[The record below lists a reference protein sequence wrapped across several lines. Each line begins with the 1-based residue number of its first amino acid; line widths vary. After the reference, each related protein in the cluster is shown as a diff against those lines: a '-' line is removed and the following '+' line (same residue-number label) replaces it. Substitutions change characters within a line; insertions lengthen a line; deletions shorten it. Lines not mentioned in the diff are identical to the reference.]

1 MSKIYFSCNIII
13 FDTYQMPSKL
23 SINNKIK
30 QENNISKTQIYNNIN
45 KSQFIGNNKNK
56 ENEFNFFE
64 ENNINL
70 YNSFMNREISYFP
83 IIRIFGT
90 TKSGQ
95 KCCVN
100 IHNYFPYFYISI
112 TKENYFN
119 YNNKGILQAFA
130 VLLENTYIEYKNEI
144 NKTKYFNG
152 EEKNKDNS
160 QEIIKEEQQVIHN
173 VIPVNKTN
181 IYGYYNKESVFLKIE
196 CYNPND
202 IKHLMYVLSQGL
214 INNNIYQ
221 CFDAHISYSTHFFG
235 DYNLFGMGNIKIKDF
250 SIREMIPDKNY
261 DIDFITKFTIFPN
274 NIQWENK
281 LTNESNNIDQEI
293 TKEEIINF
301 INKDKDF
308 MIWDKKFIELMN
320 INVKYNNFP
329 KSSSSP
335 IEIDC
340 SINDIIK
347 ENNEEEIKNENINY
361 ENNQINNND
370 SFVDANKEVNMTNL
384 KNHIEHCTSLIDL
397 WKEEI

>member
-30 QENNISKTQIYNNIN
+30 QENNISKAQIYNNIN

-56 ENEFNFFE
+56 VNEFNFFE

-160 QEIIKEEQQVIHN
+160 QEIIKEEQQVINN
-173 VIPVNKTN
+173 VI
-181 IYGYYNKESVFLKIE
+181 L
-196 CYNPND
+196 
-202 IKHLMYVLSQGL
+202 
-214 INNNIYQ
+214 
-221 CFDAHISYSTHFFG
+221 
-235 DYNLFGMGNIKIKDF
+235 
-250 SIREMIPDKNY
+250 
-261 DIDFITKFTIFPN
+261 
-274 NIQWENK
+274 
-281 LTNESNNIDQEI
+281 
-293 TKEEIINF
+293 
-301 INKDKDF
+301 
-308 MIWDKKFIELMN
+308 
-320 INVKYNNFP
+320 
-329 KSSSSP
+329 
-335 IEIDC
+335 
-340 SINDIIK
+340 
-347 ENNEEEIKNENINY
+347 
-361 ENNQINNND
+361 
-370 SFVDANKEVNMTNL
+370 
-384 KNHIEHCTSLIDL
+384 
-397 WKEEI
+397 